1 MDRKF
6 LKSQAKD
13 LIRTSDPKPVYM
25 AIIYLVIIAVLG
37 FLSYK
42 IVGGSTEA
50 ISSQFTNDFR
60 FSINEYGEYAPSVDP
75 EQYYYA
81 LQEAMPTP
89 AESLLNIAISLVTTV
104 LGAGFTIFVLRT
116 LSGSGASYWNIFDGF
131 GMFFRIIWLYIL
143 EGVFIFLWALLLIFP
158 AFIAY
163 YRYRMAIYLL
173 LEHPEMSALECI
185 SESKR
190 LMAGHKWELF
200 VLDLSFIGWA
210 VLVGIANFISSELAI
225 PVVSVIGFGILVQIY
240 FLPYYELTCAGYY
253 RQLTAPV
260 DPDPFNG
267 WTPNL

>member
-1 MDRKF
+1 MDRKL

-13 LIRTSDPKPVYM
+13 LIRTSDPKPVCM
-25 AIIYLVIIAVLG
+25 AIIYLVIISALS

-42 IVGGSTEA
+42 IVGDSAEA
-50 ISSQFTNDFR
+50 FSVQFSNGFH
-60 FSINEYGEYAPSVDP
+60 FSINEYAPSVDP

-89 AESLLNIAISLVTTV
+89 AESLLNTAISLVSTV
-104 LGAGFTIFVLRT
+104 LGAGFIIFVLRT

-143 EGVFIFLWALLLIFP
+143 EGVFIFLWALLLFFP
-158 AFIAY
+158 AIIAF

-185 SESKR
+185 SASKR

-210 VLVGIANFISSELAI
+210 LLVGLANFISTELAI

-240 FLPYYELTCAGYY
+240 LLPYYQLTCAGYY
-253 RQLTAPV
+253 RQLAAPAE
-260 DPDPFNG
+260 PDPFDG

>member
-1 MDRKF
+1 MDRKL

-13 LIRTSDPKPVYM
+13 LIRTSDPKPVCM
-25 AIIYLVIIAVLG
+25 AIIYLVIISALS

-42 IVGGSTEA
+42 IVGGSAEA
-50 ISSQFTNDFR
+50 FSVQFSNGFHFSTN
-60 FSINEYGEYAPSVDP
+60 EYAPSVDP

-89 AESLLNIAISLVTTV
+89 AESLLNTAISLVSTV
-104 LGAGFTIFVLRT
+104 LGAGFIIFVLRT

-143 EGVFIFLWALLLIFP
+143 EGVFIFLWALLLFFP
-158 AFIAY
+158 AIIAF

-185 SESKR
+185 SASKR

-210 VLVGIANFISSELAI
+210 LLVGLADFISSELAI

-240 FLPYYELTCAGYY
+240 LLPYYQLTCAGYY
-253 RQLTAPV
+253 RQLAAPAE
-260 DPDPFNG
+260 PDPFDG

>member
-1 MDRKF
+1 MDRKL

-13 LIRTSDPKPVYM
+13 LIRTSDPKPVCM
-25 AIIYLVIIAVLG
+25 AIIYLVIISALS

-42 IVGGSTEA
+42 IVGGSAEA
-50 ISSQFTNDFR
+50 FSVQFSNGFHFSTN
-60 FSINEYGEYAPSVDP
+60 EYAPSVDP

-89 AESLLNIAISLVTTV
+89 AESLLNTAISLVSTV
-104 LGAGFTIFVLRT
+104 LGAGFIIFALRT

-185 SESKR
+185 SASKR

-210 VLVGIANFISSELAI
+210 LLVGLADFISSELAI

-240 FLPYYELTCAGYY
+240 LLPYYQLTCAGYY
-253 RQLTAPV
+253 RQLAAPAE
-260 DPDPFNG
+260 PDPFGG

>member
-1 MDRKF
+1 MDRKL

-25 AIIYLVIIAVLG
+25 AIIYLVIISALS

-42 IVGGSTEA
+42 IVGGSAEA
-50 ISSQFTNDFR
+50 FSVQFSNGFHFSTN
-60 FSINEYGEYAPSVDP
+60 EYAPSVDP

-89 AESLLNIAISLVTTV
+89 AESLLNTAISLVSTV
-104 LGAGFTIFVLRT
+104 LGAGFIIFALRT

-185 SESKR
+185 SASKR

-210 VLVGIANFISSELAI
+210 LLVGLANFISTELAI

-240 FLPYYELTCAGYY
+240 LLPYYQLTCAGYY
-253 RQLTAPV
+253 RQLAAPAE
-260 DPDPFNG
+260 PDPFGG

>member
-1 MDRKF
+1 MDRKL
-6 LKSQAKD
+6 LKSQAKG
-13 LIRTSDPKPVYM
+13 LIRTADPKPIYM
-25 AIIYLVIIAVLG
+25 AVIYIVIISVLG

-42 IVGGSTEA
+42 IVGGYTDV
-50 ISSQFTNDFR
+50 ISSEFADGFNY
-60 FSINEYGEYAPSVDP
+60 SVNERGEYVPSIDP

-81 LQEAMPTP
+81 MQEAMPTP
-89 AESLLNIAISLVTTV
+89 VEALLNIAISLVSTV
-104 LGAGFTIFVLRT
+104 LGAGFIIFVLRT

-143 EGVFIFLWALLLIFP
+143 EAVFISLWSLLLIFP
-158 AFIAY
+158 AFIAF

-210 VLVGIANFISSELAI
+210 LLVGLANFISTELAI

-240 FLPYYELTCAGYY
+240 LLPYYQLTCAGYY
-253 RQLTAPV
+253 RQLAAPAE
-260 DPDPFNG
+260 PDPFDG
-267 WTPNL
+267 WTPEL

>member
-1 MDRKF
+1 MDRKL

-13 LIRTSDPKPVYM
+13 LIRTSDPKPVCM
-25 AIIYLVIIAVLG
+25 AIIYLVIISALS

-42 IVGGSTEA
+42 IVGGSAEA
-50 ISSQFTNDFR
+50 FSVQFSNGFHFSTN
-60 FSINEYGEYAPSVDP
+60 EYAPSVDP

-89 AESLLNIAISLVTTV
+89 AESLLNTAISLVSTV
-104 LGAGFTIFVLRT
+104 LGAGFIIFVLRT

-143 EGVFIFLWALLLIFP
+143 EGVFIFLWALLLFFP
-158 AFIAY
+158 AIIAF

-185 SESKR
+185 SASKR

-210 VLVGIANFISSELAI
+210 LLVGLANFISTELAI

-240 FLPYYELTCAGYY
+240 LLPYYQLTCAGYY
-253 RQLTAPV
+253 RQLAAPAE
-260 DPDPFNG
+260 PDPFDG

>member
-1 MDRKF
+1 MDRKL

-25 AIIYLVIIAVLG
+25 AIIYLVIIAVLS

-50 ISSQFTNDFR
+50 ISSQFTNGFR

-89 AESLLNIAISLVTTV
+89 AESLLDIAISLVTTV

-143 EGVFIFLWALLLIFP
+143 EGVFIFLWALMLIFP

-163 YRYRMAIYLL
+163 
-173 LEHPEMSALECI
+173 
-185 SESKR
+185 
-190 LMAGHKWELF
+190 
-200 VLDLSFIGWA
+200 
-210 VLVGIANFISSELAI
+210 
-225 PVVSVIGFGILVQIY
+225 
-240 FLPYYELTCAGYY
+240 
-253 RQLTAPV
+253 
-260 DPDPFNG
+260 
-267 WTPNL
+267 

>member
-1 MDRKF
+1 
-6 LKSQAKD
+6 
-13 LIRTSDPKPVYM
+13 
-25 AIIYLVIIAVLG
+25 
-37 FLSYK
+37 
-42 IVGGSTEA
+42 
-50 ISSQFTNDFR
+50 
-60 FSINEYGEYAPSVDP
+60 
-75 EQYYYA
+75 
-81 LQEAMPTP
+81 MPTP
-89 AESLLNIAISLVTTV
+89 AESLLDIAISLVTTV